1 MELARKVNNIDKG
14 PLLYTIELLEN
25 DIVQVRID
33 FYRNRDAKP
42 GNPSM
47 SDHPLVQSLV
57 QPIGLFWHLNQG
69 DDKETVAFVVE
80 SLREYAKED
89 LPAQGLSVKILC
101 LDDEDPTKEY
111 RTTVRGLSDDDIHV
125 SEGYTSVFC
134 GKESSLVAFGILDE
148 T

>member
-25 DIVQVRID
+25 DIVQARID

-42 GNPSM
+42 GDPSM
-47 SDHPLVQSLV
+47 SDHPLVKNLV
-57 QPIGLFWHLNQG
+57 QPISLFWHLNQG
-69 DDKETVAFVVE
+69 SNKETMAFVMA
-80 SLREYAKED
+80 SLREDSKED
-89 LPAQGLSVKILC
+89 LPAQGLFVEIFC
-101 LDDEDPTKEY
+101 LDDDNPSKEC
-111 RTTVRGLSDDDIHV
+111 RATVRGLSDDDIHV